1 MTATAFSHLSTL
13 ADPTRARLLLALDG
27 HELTVGEL
35 VAALQ
40 LPQSTVSRHLK
51 HLGDDGWVISR
62 PDGTA
67 RYYRKVPDLLG
78 SAEHLWQVVRGDL
91 ALSPGTA
98 ADQER
103 VLAVV
108 AERRRRG
115 REFFATETG
124 SWEGVRRELFGRGAD
139 LVLLASLVDPDAEV
153 GDFGCGDGRLT
164 TVLAEHVHRVVA
176 VDASPEMLA
185 SARDRAGARTN
196 VEWRLADLEH
206 LPVEAGSLDLAIL
219 SLVLA
224 YLPEPGRVMAE
235 AARTLKPGGRLVV
248 MDMVPHERDELRR
261 SMGHAWSGFPAA
273 QVREWMRDAGLENV
287 RVRAVPADPEAK
299 GPGLFV
305 AHGTRGQEDKRVR
318 G

>member
-51 HLGDDGWVISR
+51 HLGDDGWVTSR

-78 SAEHLWQVVRGDL
+78 SAEQLWQVVRGDL
-91 ALSPGTA
+91 DLSPRSA
-98 ADQER
+98 SDLQR

-108 AERRRRG
+108 AERSRRS

-124 SWEGVRRELFGRGAD
+124 SWQGVRRELFGGGAD
-139 LVLLASLVDPDAEV
+139 LALMATLLDPDIEV

-164 TVLAEHVHRVVA
+164 TVLADHVRRVVA
-176 VDASPEMLA
+176 VDASSEMLA
-185 SARDRAGARTN
+185 AARARAGARPN
-196 VEWRLADLEH
+196 VEWHLADLGH
-206 LPVEAGSLDLAIL
+206 LPVAAGSLDLAVL

-224 YLPEPGRVMAE
+224 YLPEPGRVVAE

-248 MDMVPHERDELRR
+248 MDMLPHERDELRR
-261 SMGHAWSGFPAA
+261 SLGHAWSGFPEA
-273 QVREWMRDAGLENV
+273 QVREWMFRAGVGEA
-287 RVRAVPADPEAK
+287 RIRAVPADPEAK

-305 AHGTRGQEDKRVR
+305 ATGKRHQGSNAVGR
-318 G
+318 